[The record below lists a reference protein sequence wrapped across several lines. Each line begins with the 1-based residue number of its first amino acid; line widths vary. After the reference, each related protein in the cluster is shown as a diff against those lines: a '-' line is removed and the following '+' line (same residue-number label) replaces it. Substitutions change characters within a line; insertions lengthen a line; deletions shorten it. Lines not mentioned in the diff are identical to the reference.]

1 MNTEGAG
8 EKSPLVCGGRKG
20 QFALTEGHSMEI
32 EGPMRLCSFG
42 LICGVFFVAFLSGCG
57 VVPLPLTVPPVLT
70 IASALSSGTVN
81 VAYNATLTAS
91 GGTAPYTWSITAG
104 TLPTGLSLSS
114 TGILSGT
121 PTVAG
126 SSSVT
131 IQVSDSEHVPS
142 KGALTAMIVIGD
154 GTVAVTSP
162 SPLAE
167 GTLNVAYTATLA
179 ATGGTAPYT
188 WSVASGSL
196 PAGLTLSAAGMI
208 SGTPTAD
215 GTSSFTVKATDS
227 ASTAQS
233 ATASLVVQISGGPL
247 AVTTASLPGGIE
259 GVVYSAQLEA
269 SGGVPPYAWTLN
281 SAVPLTS
288 GLAFTA
294 GGLLAGMPTGVGDT
308 TPLFTVVDAAGHAA
322 SQGLNLLVQPAPG
335 TIPDGYY
342 AFVFGGTSPQGTPT
356 VTNTIAINGTFTV
369 KSGMVLSGF
378 FDANTNTGPALI
390 EEPISGGTL
399 TAYANGL
406 GTLVLNSGGGSATFA
421 LAIPPSVAQGKD
433 SAIRIIEFDDADGTG
448 TRGSGVLRPA
458 LPQPTSAAI
467 SGNFAFLFSGTDY
480 DQNEQVLAGCIQ
492 ANGVENND
500 GSYQISG
507 GSADANQFGGQ
518 LASWSTVGG
527 SYAVDANGRGV
538 LKISLD
544 NSGYFSYSFY
554 EVSPSVWL
562 VISLDPATLNSP
574 LVSGSVLQQANAPF
588 SAASLP
594 AQSVLEI
601 SGVKPTA
608 GGTTPNITLGLATS
622 DGSGDVTYS
631 FDEYDGSLAADGT
644 LDVTYSVD
652 PVTGRSV
659 TTGSTPQPILY
670 IINDTEAFFLG
681 VDRSASSGMIEAQT
695 SSPFSNASFTGSYL
709 GGSLSLVNTSV
720 LNEAGIVAADGD
732 GNILLTTNRSGPLGL
747 VQYQN
752 VAGTYAVD
760 DTGRVVV
767 TTPDGD
773 TRIFYIVS
781 STKVA
786 YLTSDGGGYLGSFEQ

>member
-1 MNTEGAG
+1 MT
-8 EKSPLVCGGRKG
+8 LRT
-20 QFALTEGHSMEI
+20 F
-32 EGPMRLCSFG
+32 RF
-42 LICGVFFVAFLSGCG
+42 ICGVFFIALLSGCG
-57 VVPLPLTVPPVLT
+57 VVPLPLTIPPVLT
-70 IASALSSGTVN
+70 IASTFSSGTVN

-104 TLPTGLSLSS
+104 SLPAGLSLSS
-114 TGILSGT
+114 VGTFSGT

-131 IQVSDSEHVPS
+131 IQVSDSAHNPS
-142 KGALTAMIVIGD
+142 KGELTAMIVIGD
-154 GTVAVTSP
+154 GTVAVTSA
-162 SPLAE
+162 SPLSQ
-167 GTLNVAYTATLA
+167 GTLNVAYTLTLA
-179 ATGGTAPYT
+179 ATGGTAPYA
-188 WSVASGSL
+188 WSIASGSL
-196 PAGLTLSAAGMI
+196 PAGLTLSAAGVI

-215 GTSSFTVKATDS
+215 GTSSFTVEATDS
-227 ASTAQS
+227 ASPAQS
-233 ATASLVVQISGGPL
+233 ATAALVLQVSGGPL

-259 GVVYSAQLEA
+259 GAAYSAQLAA

-281 SAVPLTS
+281 SAVPLAT
-288 GLAFTA
+288 GLTFSPA
-294 GGLLAGMPTGVGDT
+294 GLLAGTPTGIGDT

-335 TIPDGYY
+335 TVPDGYY
-342 AFVFGGTSPQGTPT
+342 AFVFGGTSPQGTPV
-356 VTNTIAINGTFTV
+356 VTNAIAINGTFTV

-390 EEPISGGTL
+390 EQPISGGTL

-421 LAIPPSVAQGKD
+421 LAIPPSAAPGKD

-448 TRGSGVLRPA
+448 TRGSGVVRPA
-458 LPQPTSAAI
+458 LAQPTAAAI

-480 DQNEQVLAGCIQ
+480 DQNEQVLAGSIQ
-492 ANGVENND
+492 TNGVENND

-538 LKISLD
+538 LKISLN

-554 EVSPSVWL
+554 EVSPAVWL

-588 SAASLP
+588 SVASLP

-608 GGTTPNITLGLATS
+608 GSGTTPDITLGLANS
-622 DGSGDVTYS
+622 DGSGNVTYS
-631 FDEYDGSLAADGT
+631 FDEYDGALTTGSS
-644 LDVTYSVD
+644 LDVTYAVD
-652 PVTGRSV
+652 PLTGRSV
-659 TTGSTPQPILY
+659 TTGSSPQPILY

-681 VDRSASSGMIEAQT
+681 ADRSASSGMIEAQ
-695 SSPFSNASFTGSYL
+695 SGAPFTNASFTGNYP
-709 GGSLSLVNTSV
+709 GGSLPLVNTSV

-732 GNILLTTNRSGPLGL
+732 GEILLTTNRSGPLGL

-760 DTGRVVV
+760 GTGRVVV